1 VHEPCRAQPEPRP
14 CETEQAQ
21 GETFVSG
28 SSTHWFC
35 STSADEESAGVDEKA
50 VVIDKSAISIDE
62 KAVFIDEKAV
72 FIDEKAVL
80 IDEKFD
86 GRPFFHR

>member
-1 VHEPCRAQPEPRP
+1 MTEFLLIPCRVSTGGVVPRP

-28 SSTHWFC
+28 CTHWFC

-50 VVIDKSAISIDE
+50 VLIDE
-62 KAVFIDEKAV
+62 KAVL
-72 FIDEKAVL
+72 IDEKAVL